1 MSLDNNFI
9 CNDSFRTIF
18 DLSPDPILIIK
29 EDRFIDCNQAAVKIM
44 GASSKNQLIKIHP
57 TKISP
62 LKQPDGK
69 LSSDKA
75 EKLFEEVYKNGIV
88 RFEWLHTTINGEDLF
103 VEVTLTKFE
112 TNGNQFLHVHWKDIS
127 KIKEFENESE
137 LNRKRFEEI
146 ASISSDWVWEVDKNG
161 IYTYVSPRVKDF
173 LGYEADE
180 IIGTTPFDLMSE
192 EEAKRVGE
200 LFLEYVKEQKPFKN
214 LENRNIHKD
223 GSEVILHTSGTPIYD
238 KQGEFIGYR
247 GTDKDVTKITN
258 LIEELELSR
267 SNLKQAQKLA
277 NIGHWE
283 LDLVNNSLYWSDEVY
298 RIFGLKPQEFGAT
311 YEAFLEYVH
320 PEDHEEVNSA
330 YAKSVENKS
339 SYQIIH
345 RVITKQK
352 ELKFVE
358 ERCEHVLDDNGNVI
372 KSIGTVHD
380 ITEKVNKDKQIY
392 LSSKVFEYSTDAIL
406 ISDSQNKIVA
416 VNKTFTELTGY
427 SLDETIG
434 KNPRVISS
442 GWGDKEF
449 YQKMWNDIS
458 NKGLWQGEI
467 WDRKKDGTLYIA
479 DQSIIAVKNK
489 YGKVENYIGISHDI
503 TEAKNQEEKIRK
515 LAYYDF
521 LTKLPNRKL
530 FKEEVDNYI
539 KSSHYNESKFALMFL
554 DLDNFKWV
562 NDTLGHKVGDKVLLH
577 VSKEIQ
583 AIINEDS
590 IVGRLGGDEF
600 VVLIPYNDLIHVSQ
614 TAQKIIQS
622 VEDPITIDKDTVHV
636 GWSIGI
642 SLFPDGGDNY
652 DDLLKNADLAMYVAK
667 DNGKNNYQYFN
678 IDMNN
683 NAHEKMQ
690 LLNHLKYAI
699 KGNSFHLVYQPKI
712 DCKKKNVVGAEAL
725 LRWNDKE
732 LGFVPPDTFIPV
744 AEESGLIIDIGYW
757 VIEQVFKD
765 TKKLLDDGFS
775 DFTIAINVSI
785 KQLEKDGFIEKLIEL
800 LALYELES
808 KYFELE
814 ITESLLMKNIDQ
826 LSEIITQLHDKG
838 FSIAID
844 DFGTGYSSLQYLN
857 KLKFHTLK
865 IDKEFIGE
873 IESNGVVITE
883 AIMGLSQTMGFV
895 SVAEGVETKEQ
906 AQILKNMGC
915 NIIQGYLY
923 SKPLEFEDFIG
934 FCKSCESR
942 Y

>member
-1 MSLDNNFI
+1 
-9 CNDSFRTIF
+9 
-18 DLSPDPILIIK
+18 LSPDPILIIK
-29 EDRFIDCNQAAVKIM
+29 EDQFIDCNQAAVKIM
-44 GASSKNQLIKIHP
+44 KASSKEQLLQIHP
-57 TKISP
+57 MEISP
-62 LKQPDGK
+62 IKQPDGQISTTK
-69 LSSDKA
+69 SKQ
-75 EKLFEEVYKNGIV
+75 LFEEVYKNGV
-88 RFEWLHTTINGEDLF
+88 ARFEWLFTKINGDELF
-103 VEVTLTKFE
+103 VEVTVTKFQANNDE
-112 TNGNQFLHVHWKDIS
+112 LLHIHWKDIT
-127 KIKEFENESE
+127 KIKEFEIESK
-137 LNRKRFEEI
+137 LNTKRFEEI

-173 LGYEADE
+173 LGYEASE

-192 EEAKRVGE
+192 EEAKRVGG
-200 LFLEYVKEQKPFKN
+200 LFLEYVQEQKPFKD

-223 GSEVILHTSGTPIYD
+223 GTEIIIQTSAMPIYD
-238 KQGEFIGYR
+238 EDGVFIGYR

-258 LIEELELSR
+258 LIEDLELSKL
-267 SNLKQAQKLA
+267 NLNQAQKLA

-283 LDLVNNSLYWSDEVY
+283 LDLINNTLYWSDEVY

-311 YEAFLEYVH
+311 YETFLEYVH

-330 YAKSVENKS
+330 YAKSVEKRS
-339 SYQIIH
+339 TYQIIH

-352 ELKFVE
+352 ELKYVE
-358 ERCEHVLDDNGNVI
+358 ERCEHILDDNGNVI

-406 ISDSQNKIVA
+406 ITDENNKIIT
-416 VNKTFTELTGY
+416 VNKAFSELTGH
-427 SLDETIG
+427 SLDGIRG
-434 KNPRVISS
+434 KNPRVVSS

-449 YQKMWNDIS
+449 YQKMWSAILK
-458 NKGLWQGEI
+458 KGLWQGEV
-467 WDRKKDGTLYIA
+467 WDRKKDGSLYIV

-530 FKEEVDNYI
+530 FKEEVENYI
-539 KSSHYNESKFALMFL
+539 KSSHYNHSKFALMFL

-562 NDTLGHKVGDKVLLH
+562 NDTLGHKVGDKVLLY
-577 VSKEIQ
+577 VSKELQSIV
-583 AIINEDS
+583 NEDS

-600 VVLIPYNDLIHVSQ
+600 VILIPYNELLHISQ
-614 TAQKIIQS
+614 YAEHIIQS
-622 VEDPITIDKDTVHV
+622 VEEPIKIDKDIVHV

-642 SLFPDGGDNY
+642 SLFPDSGDNY
-652 DDLLKNADLAMYVAK
+652 DELLKNADLAMYVAK

-678 IDMNN
+678 TDMNN
-683 NAHEKMQ
+683 NAHERMQ

-699 KGNSFHLVYQPKI
+699 KSNNFHLVYQPKI
-712 DCKKKNVVGAEAL
+712 DCKKQNVVGAEAL

-732 LGFVPPDTFIPV
+732 LGFISPDRFIPI
-744 AEESGLIIDIGYW
+744 AEESGLIIDIGFW

-765 TKKLLDDGFS
+765 TKKLLEDGFKALS
-775 DFTIAINVSI
+775 IAINISI
-785 KQLEKDGFIEKLIEL
+785 KQLERDGFIDKILQL

-814 ITESLLMKNIDQ
+814 ITESLLMENIDQ
-826 LSEIITQLHDKG
+826 LSAIITQLHDKG

-857 KLKFHTLK
+857 KLKFNTLK
-865 IDKEFIGE
+865 IDKEFIGN
-873 IESNGVVITE
+873 IESKGVVITE

-906 AQILKNMGC
+906 ADILTHMGC

-923 SKPLEFEDFIG
+923 SKPLVLEEFIE
-934 FCKSCESR
+934 FCTNCKIE
-942 Y
+942 